1 MNLANDLKGTRD
13 RILIAMEGSLV
24 HVAVRDLRPGSAAG
38 VISVGAVR
46 GWDQRNARLKV
57 LAVMPRRGGM

>member
-38 VISVGAVR
+38 VISEVLFAAGTR
-46 GWDQRNARLKV
+46 GTRASKCW
-57 LAVMPRRGGM
+57 P